1 MINNRWNYVP
11 LSEEEESKKL
21 KLSEDL
27 GCSPVLCQLL
37 MQRGITTFEDAK
49 RFFRPQLSDL
59 HDPFLMNDM
68 EKAVERLNHAM
79 RNKNQ
84 KILVY
89 GDYDVDGITSTAVFV
104 KYLRMLGV
112 DVVWHLPT
120 REGEGYGLNNDAIAE
135 IVKDNVDFFI
145 KISSLI
151 YAVAHIH
158 AQIYGYSVPYTPILY
173 APLLLFGFASFMLAC
188 L

>member
-1 MINNRWNYVP
+1 MINNRWNYIP

-89 GDYDVDGITSTAVFV
+89 GDYDVDGIT
-104 KYLRMLGV
+104 
-112 DVVWHLPT
+112 
-120 REGEGYGLNNDAIAE
+120 
-135 IVKDNVDFFI
+135 
-145 KISSLI
+145 
-151 YAVAHIH
+151 AVALV
-158 AQIYGYSVPYTPILY
+158 YKFLTMNY
-173 APLLLFGFASFMLAC
+173 ANVGFYIPDRYVEEIGRAHV
-188 L
+188 